1 MAIKKFG
8 ISENVMGRELKKLLR
23 AVEQE
28 DRNSLT
34 LGETAAPLLDL
45 YETADM
51 IVVEADMPGVD
62 PQEVDIS
69 ILHGVLTIEGVKK
82 EKVEDQCRVNY
93 LCMERSFDTFKRI
106 LKINAPVNARNATA
120 TYSRGV
126 LTVSFPKVADKR
138 GEPIVIPVKRTD
150 K

>member
-8 ISENVMGRELKKLLR
+8 ISENVMGRELKRLLR

-28 DRNSLT
+28 DRNSLA

-62 PQEVDIS
+62 PQEVEVS
-69 ILHGVLTIEGVKK
+69 MLHGVLTIEGVKK
-82 EKVEDQCRVNY
+82 EKVEEQGRVNY

-106 LKINAPVNARNATA
+106 LKINSPVNARNATA
-120 TYSRGV
+120 SYNRGV

>member
-8 ISENVMGRELKKLLR
+8 ISENVMGRELKRLLR

-34 LGETAAPLLDL
+34 LGETAVPLLDL

-62 PQEVDIS
+62 PQEVEIS
-69 ILHGVLTIEGVKK
+69 ILQGVLTIEGVKK
-82 EKVEDQCRVNY
+82 DNVEEQGKVNY
-93 LCMERSFDTFKRI
+93 LCMERSFDSFRRI
-106 LKINAPVNARNATA
+106 LKISSPVNARNATA
-120 TYSRGV
+120 SYSKGV

-138 GEPIVIPVKRTD
+138 GEPIVIPVKRSD